1 MSAIDKLV
9 SEVSTHLAVN
19 NKFYLLWERQ
29 QLTSDQVKVFIRNF
43 YAWTYKFPE
52 ALASIIFVTDDNL
65 IRAEFTKTLFSEM
78 GHGNHKRI
86 HSVLFKEFANELI
99 NKMGGEPDE
108 SLFILDETKLLSET
122 LALNSWEKVTYSK
135 NLVSACGAQLAIEWQ
150 AYTMIQKLYEGARN
164 YMGFW
169 PEGDAFHEACEYFYS
184 HLGEAEKEHKEESYK
199 ASVELLEF

>member
-1 MSAIDKLV
+1 
-9 SEVSTHLAVN
+9 
-19 NKFYLLWERQ
+19 
-29 QLTSDQVKVFIRNF
+29 
-43 YAWTYKFPE
+43 
-52 ALASIIFVTDDNL
+52 VTDDNL

-199 ASVELLEF
+199 ASVELLNHGANFDEFKQGFNEHLNKIGAFWDAMAIKIKMEACHDLPLKCLNSKLHGI